1 MRLNFKLS
9 HKALILVAVPLLF
22 EVIFLITIT
31 GLLHQ
36 VEQENIR
43 ETHARDVETG
53 ANGILKLLLQGG
65 TASVLSRL
73 SNREDFEKDYRT
85 LSDKVNKRSL
95 EMRQLVKDNEHE
107 RETFKKLEKITTE
120 LQLDIAAAHDALLQ
134 NDQVQAMRGWMI
146 VNKKMK
152 EMFVS
157 ADQLVEEQ
165 QSIQLEKKRA
175 AVQGRERLKYVIAG
189 GVLFNIMLA
198 ISLAVYFNRGTSRR
212 MQLLVDNSMRLAQ
225 KLPLNPPIGGGD
237 EIAQVDEAFHQMERN
252 LNQATRK
259 ERAIVAHA
267 VDVICSMDPDFK
279 ITAINPA
286 AYSSWG
292 YRPSE
297 LIGQRLLSFIATE
310 DIDQTTS
317 TIRRIILD
325 SADGSFETRV
335 RKKGGAFVDMLWSAH
350 WSSEENSLF
359 CVAHDISGRKEIDRM
374 KQDFVAMVSHD
385 LRTPLTSVQGF
396 LSLLSVEAYGQL
408 TDSGKESLELTEG
421 SVSRLIGL
429 VNDLL
434 DIEKMESG
442 MLTLQIDRCSVESI
456 FKRSLEAVSAVAS
469 QRAINLR
476 IASGQ
481 PLEVKADSDRIVQ
494 VVVNLLGNAI
504 KFSPEGSEIILSAQE
519 VQEPRTLTS
528 KESPKEA
535 DSYVEFAVRDFGR
548 GVPENLSQ
556 VIFDR
561 FKQVEIADEK
571 QKGGSGLG
579 LAICKAIVERHGGS
593 IGVET
598 PEDEVIGR
606 PRVGSRFWF
615 RLPQA
620 TIGQMGDIKVAG

>member
-22 EVIFLITIT
+22 EVIFLLTIT

-36 VEQENIR
+36 VEQENFR
-43 ETHARDVETG
+43 ETHARDVEAG

-65 TASVLSRL
+65 TASILSRL

-85 LSDKVNKRSL
+85 LSDKVNERSL
-95 EMRQLVKDNEHE
+95 RMRELVKDNEHE
-107 RETFKKLEKITTE
+107 RETYKKLETITVE
-120 LQLDIAAAHDALLQ
+120 LQNDIAVAHDALLK
-134 NDQVQAMRGWMI
+134 NDQVQAMRGWMT

-152 EMFVS
+152 EMFVA

-165 QSIQLEKKRA
+165 QEIQLEKKRA
-175 AVQGRERLKYVIAG
+175 SVQGRERLKYVIAG
-189 GVLFNIMLA
+189 GVLFNILLA
-198 ISLAVYFNRGTSRR
+198 ISLAVYFNKGTSRR

-259 ERAIVAHA
+259 ERAIVANA

-286 AYSSWG
+286 AYTAWG

-297 LIGQRLLSFIATE
+297 LIGQRLIGFIDAQ
-310 DIDQTTS
+310 DIDQVTAS
-317 TIRRIILD
+317 IRRIIAD

-335 RKKGGAFVDMLWSAH
+335 RKKGGNFIDMLWSAH
-350 WSSEENSLF
+350 WSKEENSLF
-359 CVAHDISGRKEIDRM
+359 CVAHDISERKEIDRI
-374 KQDFVAMVSHD
+374 KRDFVAMVSHD

-396 LSLLSVEAYGQL
+396 LSLLSVDAYGEL
-408 TDSGKESLELTEG
+408 SESGKESLELTEG
-421 SVSRLIGL
+421 SVSRLIVL

-442 MLTLQIDRCSVESI
+442 MLTLQIESCTVDSI
-456 FKRSLEAVSAVAS
+456 FKRSIDAVSSVAA
-469 QRAINLR
+469 RKAINLR
-476 IASGQ
+476 MATKQ
-481 PLEVKADSDRIVQ
+481 VLAVKADGDRVVQ

-504 KFSPEGSEIILSAQE
+504 KFSPEGSEIILSAREVGEAKNDLQE
-519 VQEPRTLTS
+519 G
-528 KESPKEA
+528 
-535 DSYVEFAVRDFGR
+535 DNYIEFEVRDFGR
-548 GVPENLSQ
+548 GVPAHLAQ

-561 FKQVEIADEK
+561 FKQVELADEK

-593 IGVET
+593 IGVDA
-598 PEDEVIGR
+598 PEPEIIGR
-606 PRVGSRFWF
+606 PSEGSRFWF
-615 RLPQA
+615 RLPKA
-620 TIGQMGDIKVAG
+620 TIGQMSDIKVAG